1 MGASKLVIVESP
13 AKAATIEGYLGP
25 DYHVTAS
32 IGHIRDLPQPKELPT
47 EMKKGPFGRF
57 AVDVENGFTPYYTVN
72 PDKKKKVAEL
82 KRALKEAD
90 ELYLAT
96 DEDREGEAI
105 AWHLLEVLK
114 PKIPV
119 KRMVF
124 HEITKEA
131 ISRAL
136 ENTRDLD
143 TDLVDAQET
152 RRILDR
158 LYGYEVSPLLWRKI
172 RPSLSAGR
180 VQSVATRLVVD
191 KERERMAHV
200 SAEYWSIDVVAQ
212 AKGESFAARVAQ
224 VDGHSVATGS
234 DFSEKGR
241 LSDKAN
247 KAGALHLT
255 AERAQA
261 LAQALEAS
269 TSSVVDSVTQ
279 KPYRRRP
286 AAPFTTSTLQQE
298 ASRKLH
304 WNASSTMRTA
314 QSLYE
319 SGYITY
325 MRTDST
331 ALSSQAVAAARQQA
345 ADLYGQEAVA
355 DKPRVYGKV
364 AKGAQEAHEAI
375 RPAGDH
381 FRTPD
386 QVAGQLTRTQLALY
400 DLIWKRTIA
409 SQMADA
415 VGFTAT
421 IKILTGVSL
430 DDGRHDVISSASG
443 TVITAPGFRLAY
455 EEGRDKGR
463 YDAEKTDDSEKVLPD
478 VAEGDPANVQDATP
492 QGHQT
497 QPPGRYTE
505 ATLVKTM
512 EELGIGRPST
522 YAATIQT
529 ISDRGYVTH
538 RGQYLVPSWL
548 AFSVTRLLE
557 DNLANLVDYDFTAS
571 MESDLDR
578 IAAGDENGTAFLTS
592 FFLGDNGKGDSGG
605 LQHQVASLGDDIDA
619 RAVNSLEL
627 ADGVTLRVGRYGPY
641 LEKADGSRANIPED
655 VAPDEVDADKIAE
668 LFALAAD
675 DGREL
680 GVDPESGNML
690 VAKNG
695 RFGPYITEVLP
706 EVDEVEDTPKGRK
719 AAKPKPRTA
728 SLFKSMD
735 LATVTL
741 DEALKLLSLPREVG
755 VDPASGDVITAQNGR
770 YGPYLKKGA
779 DSRTLQSEDQLLSI
793 TLDEALAIYAQPKT
807 RGRGTAKPPLREFGE
822 DPISQ
827 KKVVVKDG
835 RFGPYITDGET
846 NVTVPRAESVEDLT
860 QERAFELLA
869 DKRAKGPA
877 PKRGRAA
884 TKKTTT
890 RKTAAK
896 KTTTRKAAAKKTT
909 SKASTKKGDT
919 DA

>member
-32 IGHIRDLPQPKELPT
+32 IGHIRDLPQPKDLPT
-47 EMKKGPFGRF
+47 EMKKGPYGRF
-57 AVDVENGFTPYYTVN
+57 AVDVEHGFTPYYAVN

-82 KRALKEAD
+82 RKALKESD
-90 ELYLAT
+90 ELFLAT

-105 AWHLLEVLK
+105 AWHLLQVLK
-114 PKIPV
+114 PKVPV

-131 ISRAL
+131 ITRAL
-136 ENTRDLD
+136 ENTRELD
-143 TDLVDAQET
+143 TALVDAQET
-152 RRILDR
+152 RRVLDR

-191 KERERMAHV
+191 RERDRMAHV
-200 SAEYWSIDVVAQ
+200 SASYCSISTRVEAG
-212 AKGESFAARVAQ
+212 AESFDARVTH
-224 VDGHSVATGS
+224 VDGRAVAGGS
-234 DFSEKGR
+234 DFSEKGV
-241 LSDKAN
+241 LKEKAE
-247 KAGALHLT
+247 KAGVLHLDE
-255 AERAQA
+255 AFAA
-261 LAQALEAS
+261 SIAQALEAS
-269 TSSVVDSVTQ
+269 PSSIIESVTQ

-331 ALSSQAVAAARQQA
+331 ALSSQAIQAARAQA
-345 ADLYGQEAVA
+345 AELYGA
-355 DKPRVYGKV
+355 DSVPKKPRFYGNV
-364 AKGAQEAHEAI
+364 SKGAQEAHEAI

-381 FRTPD
+381 FRTPAEVSSLLSK
-386 QVAGQLTRTQLALY
+386 QQLALY
-400 DLIWKRTIA
+400 DLIWKRTLA
-409 SQMADA
+409 SQMTDA
-415 VGFTAT
+415 LGFTAT
-421 IKILTGVSL
+421 IRVLTGISVE
-430 DDGRHDVISSASG
+430 GKRHDVISSASG
-443 TVITAPGFRLAY
+443 TVITHPGFRQAY
-455 EEGRDKGR
+455 QEGRDKGR
-463 YDAEKTDDSEKVLPD
+463 YDQEKDSGSEKVLPNVSEGEDAD
-478 VAEGDPANVQDATP
+478 VVEAKPEG
-492 QGHQT
+492 HET

-512 EELGIGRPST
+512 EERGIGRPST

-529 ISDRGYVTH
+529 IGDRGYIVH
-538 RGQYLVPSWL
+538 RGQYLVPTWL

-557 DNLANLVDYDFTAS
+557 ENLGNLVDYDFTAS
-571 MESDLDR
+571 METDLDR
-578 IAAGDENGTAFLTS
+578 IAAGEESGEEFLSLFYLGANGE
-592 FFLGDNGKGDSGG
+592 GDADG
-605 LQHQVASLGDDIDA
+605 LKFQVESLGDDIDA
-619 RAVNSLEL
+619 RALNSQEVGE
-627 ADGVTLRVGRYGPY
+627 GVVVRVGRYGPY
-641 LEKADGSRANIPED
+641 LERADGTRANLPED
-655 VAPDEVDADKIAE
+655 VAPDEVDAKKIEE

-680 GVDPESGNML
+680 GVDPATGHTL

-695 RFGPYITEVLP
+695 RFGPYITEILP
-706 EVDEVEDTPKGRK
+706 EEEEPTTAKGKKK
-719 AAKPKPRTA
+719 AAAKKPRTA

-735 LATVTL
+735 LRTVTL
-741 DEALKLLSLPREVG
+741 EQALELLSLPRELG
-755 VDPASGDVITAQNGR
+755 VDPASGEVITAQNGR
-770 YGPYLKKGA
+770 YGPYLKKGS
-779 DSRTLQSEDQLLSI
+779 DSRTLSSEEQLLSI

-807 RGRGTAKPPLREFGE
+807 RGRGVAKPPLREFDA
-822 DPISQ
+822 DPVSG

-835 RFGPYITDGET
+835 RFGPYVTDGET

-869 DKRAKGPA
+869 DKRTKGPA
-877 PKRGRAA
+877 PKKA
-884 TKKTTT
+884 TRTT
-890 RKTAAK
+890 RKTTAK
-896 KTTTRKAAAKKTT
+896 KTASKKTST
-909 SKASTKKGDT
+909 KKASTK
-919 DA
+919 